1 MGPYASEAE
10 EYCRQRFCARA
21 ANRMVEA
28 AVEKARVGLAEES
41 RWVLELKNA
50 DEQVDFR
57 GRVVEKIDMTRN
69 LRISGTRLRDGGE

>member
-1 MGPYASEAE
+1 M
-10 EYCRQRFCARA
+10 FMCART

-28 AVEKARVGLAEES
+28 AVEKSRVGLTEES